1 MLADQAPASEDKLG
15 DGAEHYF
22 SFFLYHSVC
31 PVGCAQ
37 FWEIDFQDT
46 QKPSVHSPTRP
57 TVEESHHALGPLTRQ
72 PLALRIY
79 RRSFPAT
86 LLQRGRN
93 WVQNLWVVSKSN
105 YISGA
110 GERSNCTRC
119 NQLFSNGCPKIKV
132 ESRAKSEW
140 GDHALSPLAPDITVK
155 PSLGGRREFWAWLQ
169 PPLPAALA
177 LVTMFWGWQKGNKT
191 IWTFQTLLS
200 RGHVENWH
208 SLSLPP
214 PVCQNH
220 YQDHLIHRKIGIC
233 FIDKG
238 LDPAFTSNARI
249 PAVLTSCSLSLSLG
263 TTSESHC

>member
-31 PVGCAQ
+31 PLGCAQ

-132 ESRAKSEW
+132 ESRAGQVGMGRSCTEPTGSWHYSKTQPWREERIL
-140 GDHALSPLAPDITVK
+140 GLA
-155 PSLGGRREFWAWLQ
+155 SASFA
-169 PPLPAALA
+169 
-177 LVTMFWGWQKGNKT
+177 
-191 IWTFQTLLS
+191 
-200 RGHVENWH
+200 
-208 SLSLPP
+208 
-214 PVCQNH
+214 
-220 YQDHLIHRKIGIC
+220 
-233 FIDKG
+233 
-238 LDPAFTSNARI
+238 
-249 PAVLTSCSLSLSLG
+249 SCLG
-263 TTSESHC
+263 TGHYVLRLAEGEQNNMDLSGSPEQRACGKLA